1 MPPIVSIVGRSK
13 SGKTTLIEKLI
24 VELKSRGYH
33 VATAKHTHRNMTLP
47 ESDKDSDRHLKAGS
61 EASLIVDPH
70 GLMMIKPL
78 QKELT
83 LAQIAQII
91 GEDYDLILTEGYKQD
106 DAPKIEVHRKE
117 NAPPLTDVKKLF
129 AVVTDEPL
137 DTKVRQ
143 FALDDVKAYRG
154 FTRNRLHQTEPGTL
168 HTAGQ
173 RRAHRPERFHRRI
186 CGKCHHGHGRQPQRR
201 RENRYPQNL
210 PEKRSLEGYS
220 LSLSGRGQ
228 ERVTPVVN
236 APIQVISVL
245 DFLFCY
251 CLGFRISDLVFFR
264 LYPSELFLQLPDA
277 QVQHR
282 GTAVRTGIRQ
292 VHLLQLP
299 D

>member
-70 GLMMIKPL
+70 GLMMIRPL
-78 QKELT
+78 QKELN
-83 LAQIAQII
+83 LAQIAQIF

-106 DAPKIEVHRKE
+106 DAPKIEVHRKD

-143 FALDDVKAYRG
+143 FALDDVKAIADLLETG
-154 FTRNRLHQTEPGTL
+154 FIKPNRERFTLLVNDVPIVLNAFTGEIVENVVLAMANNLKGVGKIGTL
-168 HTAGQ
+168 KI
-173 RRAHRPERFHRRI
+173 FL
-186 CGKCHHGHGRQPQRR
+186 KK
-201 RENRYPQNL
+201 EN
-210 PEKRSLEGYS
+210 K
-220 LSLSGRGQ
+220 
-228 ERVTPVVN
+228 
-236 APIQVISVL
+236 
-245 DFLFCY
+245 
-251 CLGFRISDLVFFR
+251 
-264 LYPSELFLQLPDA
+264 
-277 QVQHR
+277 
-282 GTAVRTGIRQ
+282 
-292 VHLLQLP
+292 
-299 D
+299 